1 MTVFKATVPVSVMSR
16 RFRRSFEKDEKVWEA
31 ELEMVVDNFRK
42 CFEPAPEVEPAAAP
56 DTPEPSE

>member
-16 RFRRSFEKDEKVWEA
+16 RFRRSFEKDERVWEA

-42 CFEPAPEVEPAAAP
+42 CFERAPEVEPTAPPSAP
-56 DTPEPSE
+56 DPTE